1 MVGLGVPEMLLIL
14 VVVLLLFG
22 LGRVSRLGG
31 ELGSSVSAFRKGL
44 KQHDADQVSS
54 DMGN

>member
-54 DMGN
+54 DVGN